1 MAITH
6 TQTITLMEVLR
17 SSSDDVVEN
26 IKVVTTSVDDS
37 DPAKYRA
44 EKHDRFHI
52 STDGISAS
60 TSGFKPY
67 ANLTES
73 EVRGWI
79 SSELAS
85 VGAKTKEENEK
96 TINQLIKFDNPI
108 AVDKE
113 VPW

>member
-17 SSSDDVVEN
+17 NNSDDVVEN

-37 DPAKYRA
+37 DPSKYTVT
-44 EKHDRFHI
+44 KSDRFHI

-67 ANLTES
+67 ADLTES
-73 EVRGWI
+73 EVLGWI
-79 SSELAS
+79 SSELTTVS
-85 VGAKTKEENEK
+85 AKTKEENEK
-96 TINQLIKFDNPI
+96 AISQLILYNNPI

>member
-17 SSSDDVVEN
+17 SSSDNVVEN

-37 DPAKYRA
+37 DPAKYRT
-44 EKHDRFHI
+44 ERHDRFHI

-67 ANLTES
+67 ADLTES
-73 EVRGWI
+73 EVLGWI
-79 SSELAS
+79 SSELTTVS
-85 VGAKTKEENEK
+85 AKTKEENEK
-96 TINQLIKFDNPI
+96 TINQMILQDNPI
-108 AVDKE
+108 AIDKE

>member
-6 TQTITLMEVLR
+6 TQNITLMEVLR

-37 DPAKYRA
+37 DPSKYTVT
-44 EKHDRFHI
+44 KSDRFHI

-67 ANLTES
+67 ADLTES
-73 EVRGWI
+73 EVLGWI
-79 SSELAS
+79 SSELTTVS
-85 VGAKTKEENEK
+85 AKTKEENEAAVK
-96 TINQLIKFDNPI
+96 LLILQDNPI
-108 AVDKE
+108 AVDKA